1 MLDWTIVEPP
11 FFSCHRAKK
20 IKLQTSVI
28 SSLLQ
33 KKYIHKNTIVLCPS
47 GGGTFDLTIATL
59 EGGLL
64 CDSVYVQWQK
74 NSTRGVKEFLIA
86 VHVSVFTD

>member
-28 SSLLQ
+28 SSLL
-33 KKYIHKNTIVLCPS
+33 HNSSVPFW
-47 GGGTFDLTIATL
+47 GGAFDLTTTTL

>member
-33 KKYIHKNTIVLCPS
+33 KKTHNSSVPFW
-47 GGGTFDLTIATL
+47 GGGDPTLTITTL